1 MLITGYSYVL
11 TLIVVKMSTCGEGV
25 SDVAHHVDMELADVH
40 VQDTVEA
47 QGCGQGEDHLGRPD
61 GSGWCRWD
69 IVIAR

>member
-1 MLITGYSYVL
+1 MVSGVMRVWHWVSTGFS
-11 TLIVVKMSTCGEGV
+11 I
-25 SDVAHHVDMELADVH
+25 VAHHVGMELADVH